1 MTEALLNNE
10 HCFLETDEWKEA
22 LRSVI
27 KEDALISDRSGIVVE
42 LMILKSNIPG
52 FFCDVE
58 DIVEGEGELD
68 EVAVNGLTCR
78 IHQLRVDLMKWH
90 SSYELL
96 LCSAPEI
103 LPGSPEYDRGCK
115 TFGTYL
121 SCVII
126 VSRLLGALAPS
137 ERVELE
143 NETQMLAK
151 HMLDLEIEAS
161 TTSSAVCI
169 FMAQTLGVSRATI
182 ATSKDW
188 LMDETVDIGDN
199 SPKKEP
205 REVIASWKFDRW
217 NRALGR
223 KK

>member
-10 HCFLETDEWKEA
+10 HCFLETDAWKA
-22 LRSVI
+22 VFRSVI
-27 KEDALISDRSGIVVE
+27 KEDGLISDRSAIVVE
-42 LMILKSNIPG
+42 LMVLKSNIPG
-52 FFCDVE
+52 LFHDVAE
-58 DIVEGEGELD
+58 LTQREGELD
-68 EVAVNGLTCR
+68 KLEVNVLACT
-78 IHQLRVDLMKWH
+78 IHDLRVDLLKWH
-90 SSYELL
+90 TQYEQLL
-96 LCSAPEI
+96 SSAPEI

-126 VSRLLGALAPS
+126 VSRLLGALSPS

-143 NETQMLAK
+143 NETLMLSNHMLA
-151 HMLDLEIEAS
+151 LEVEARA
-161 TTSSAVCI
+161 TSSSVCI

-188 LMDETVDIGDN
+188 LFGETVETLDDT
-199 SPKKEP
+199 PKEET
-205 REVIASWKFDRW
+205 RDVIASWKFDRW
-217 NRALGR
+217 NTALGR

>member
-10 HCFLETDEWKEA
+10 HCFLETDAWKEVF
-22 LRSVI
+22 RSVI
-27 KEDALISDRSGIVVE
+27 KEDGLVSDRSSIVVE

-52 FFCDVE
+52 LFHDVAE
-58 DIVEGEGELD
+58 LVQSEGETDQAAINEL
-68 EVAVNGLTCR
+68 ACR
-78 IHQLRVDLMKWH
+78 IHHLRVDLLKWH
-90 SSYELL
+90 SSYEILL
-96 LCSAPEI
+96 SQAPEI

-121 SCVII
+121 SCVILA
-126 VSRLLGALAPS
+126 SRLLGALSPS

-151 HMLDLEIEAS
+151 HMLALEVEARS
-161 TTSSAVCI
+161 TSSAVCI

-188 LMDETVDIGDN
+188 LMGESVDISDGE
-199 SPKKEP
+199 PKGKP
-205 REVIASWKFDRW
+205 REVIPRWKFDRW
-217 NRALGR
+217 NASLGR
-223 KK
+223 KR

>member
-10 HCFLETDEWKEA
+10 HCFLETDAWKEVF
-22 LRSVI
+22 RSTI
-27 KEDALISDRSGIVVE
+27 KDDGLISDRSEIVVE

-52 FFCDVE
+52 LFHDVV
-58 DIVEGEGELD
+58 DIVQGEGEPD
-68 EVAVNGLTCR
+68 
-78 IHQLRVDLMKWH
+78 

-96 LCSAPEI
+96 LSSAPEI
-103 LPGSPEYDRGCK
+103 LAGSPEYDRGCK

-126 VSRLLGALAPS
+126 VSRLLGALSPS

-143 NETQMLAK
+143 HETQMLAN
-151 HMLDLEIEAS
+151 HMLALEVEARS
-161 TTSSAVCI
+161 TSSSVCI
-169 FMAQTLGVSRATI
+169 FMAQTLGVSRATV

-188 LMDETVDIGDN
+188 LMGETVETLDDTPPGESRD
-199 SPKKEP
+199 
-205 REVIASWKFDRW
+205 VIASWKFDRW
-217 NRALGR
+217 NTALGR